1 VEGWDEIYNRPE
13 DQYSEEIVY
22 VIGFIAKL
30 LTAKLIPRDEFLRW
44 VDLDMYTALKKG
56 PEDPTTLSTA
66 DLIRVNV
73 NVPIA
78 AQWIRHAGLVIWNCE
93 ADLGLSKWEDGVWQG
108 DAGFSYPRWKFWKSR
123 VSEIA
128 NSVLVSSRTRDFARE
143 MVEMMTSIEK
153 QDGL

>member
-1 VEGWDEIYNRPE
+1 
-13 DQYSEEIVY
+13 
-22 VIGFIAKL
+22 
-30 LTAKLIPRDEFLRW
+30 
-44 VDLDMYTALKKG
+44 
-56 PEDPTTLSTA
+56 LSKA

-78 AQWIRHAGLVIWNCE
+78 AQWIRHAGLVIWNSE

-108 DAGFSYPRWKFWKSR
+108 DAGFSFSRWKFWKSR

-128 NSVLVSSRTRDFARE
+128 NSKLVSSRTRVFARE
-143 MVEMMTSIEK
+143 MVEGMTSIEK